1 MFFVLN
7 SSFYNLISVFQFCVL
22 SNKENGSCVYSRFN
36 LKIVSFL
43 TNRGVFTHFNVT
55 KVGPSGKIQFFLRKV
70 NGFLPIN
77 SVYSPRFKSSRY
89 QSWLSLS
96 RSFSSELVVV
106 STTKGIMT
114 ANEASALR
122 LGGLVVVVI
131 K

>member
-7 SSFYNLISVFQFCVL
+7 SSFYNLVSSFQFCVL
-22 SNKENGSCVYSRFN
+22 SNKESGSCVYSRFN
-36 LKIVSFL
+36 LKIISFL
-43 TNRGVFTHFNVT
+43 TNRGLFTHFTVS

-70 NGFLPIN
+70 NGFLPI
-77 SVYSPRFKSSRY
+77 SSIYSPVFKSFKY